1 MGSRGVLTVLATAL
15 VAGVIGYQ
23 IGAQG
28 GSPDRLVVVVV
39 IGVLIIVA
47 IAFVATRPP
56 ARPHRARATVAD
68 ARIGWTEFDREL
80 DRSRRHAHPMA
91 IVRVP
96 WAAGAPSAPAAATHA
111 PRPAE
116 AAALAFGSVLRSVDR
131 VWVEGGRVFLLLPET
146 DRGRGEALIAR
157 LQVEARLPTP
167 DRVRLAAFP
176 DDGLTSGALIA
187 ALDRPEE
194 SAHPIPFRS
203 ARLPE
208 LAGAATSFTD
218 RDPGAASGERLG

>member
-47 IAFVATRPP
+47 IGFVATRPP
-56 ARPHRARATVAD
+56 ARPRRARGTLAD
-68 ARIGWTEFDREL
+68 ARIGWIEFDREL

-96 WAAGAPSAPAAATHA
+96 WAAGAPSAPTHD

-116 AAALAFGSVLRSVDR
+116 AAALAFGSVLRSADR
-131 VWVEGGRVFLLLPET
+131 TWAEGERVFLLLPET

-157 LQVEARLPTP
+157 LQVETRLPMP

-187 ALDRPEE
+187 ALDRPAE